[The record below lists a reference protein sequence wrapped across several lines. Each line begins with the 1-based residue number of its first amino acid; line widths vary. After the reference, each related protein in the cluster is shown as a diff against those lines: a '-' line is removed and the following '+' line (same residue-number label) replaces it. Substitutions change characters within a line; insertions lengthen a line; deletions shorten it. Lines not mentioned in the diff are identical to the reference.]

1 MIYAENILIC
11 IVGPLIVALAFTKGK
26 TKRFIGSFVVGM
38 LACLFAAYIG
48 GFWELKAALG
58 REDTSIFI
66 SPVVEE
72 IVKFIPMLLYVFMFE
87 PNDEELIL
95 TCTGLGTGFATF
107 ENLCQLL
114 AAGSE
119 SLPYILIR
127 GFAVGIMH
135 IVSVLIMTFAFIMLR
150 RKSALSVAVI
160 MGGLSLSTS
169 VHSLYNLLVS
179 APGLSS
185 YIGYVLPLTMAV
197 ILYFIRKR
205 IAR

>member
-11 IVGPLIVALAFTKGK
+11 IVGPLIVALAFTKDK
-26 TKRFIGSFVVGM
+26 TKRFIGAFVVGM

-72 IVKFIPMLLYVFMFE
+72 IVKFIPMLLYVF
-87 PNDEELIL
+87 
-95 TCTGLGTGFATF
+95 
-107 ENLCQLL
+107 LCQLL

-135 IVSVLIMTFAFIMLR
+135 IVSVLTMTFAFIMLR